1 MNSSEDT
8 QIPRAGRKP
17 PTRREC
23 PSHRTNVYR
32 DRPRLIRGWS
42 VIDAQMIAL
51 VVAGLA
57 GLGVLVW
64 LLAKLGKALTG
75 KQSRGRANGTTGSA

>member
-1 MNSSEDT
+1 M
-8 QIPRAGRKP
+8 
-17 PTRREC
+17 
-23 PSHRTNVYR
+23 
-32 DRPRLIRGWS
+32 
-42 VIDAQMIAL
+42 IDAQMIAL